1 MSNYFSDDSDDFYS
15 SDDNFN
21 NYINH
26 NCNNNSNSSDISSNN
41 SNNNNDN
48 NSDSDDEHVD
58 IHARILNDDEI
69 NKIIVQ
75 LNELKYDDIN
85 DWFDRI
91 GKKNLINPTN
101 YSYKECTEKEYE
113 QLDREYRYFRNNGF

>member
-1 MSNYFSDDSDDFYS
+1 MSNYFSDDGADFYS

-41 SNNNNDN
+41 SNDNNDN

-101 YSYKECTEKEYE
+101 YSYTECTEKEYK
-113 QLDREYRYFRNNGF
+113 QLKREY